1 MGELTIWD
9 TRAQAEQTL
18 GDAFNTREIHDAML
32 TEGGL
37 PLEILRSQI
46 GTYIEP
52 EQREQR

>member
-32 TEGGL
+32 TEGGPARNPAFTDRHL
-37 PLEILRSQI
+37 H
-46 GTYIEP
+46 
-52 EQREQR
+52 